1 MHCKTLSVVFGIIA
15 IIFALAIVGNVM
27 EFTLVQVGWIIGIYG
42 VILLVASIW
51 LKK

>member
-15 IIFALAIVGNVM
+15 IIFGIAIVG
-27 EFTLVQVGWIIGIYG
+27 QVITYDSIAIGWIIAIYG